1 LHTFLPP
8 PPTKGVSAWSEAHTT
23 QVLPSRAWVLKALP
37 PGTASL
43 AAALITL
50 IGMAL
55 LLAIGAPPAAAQEQ
69 TGGAVVAW
77 GDYEGGQTTVSPGF
91 ESEHE
96 GDSQAIAR
104 R

>member
-1 LHTFLPP
+1 
-8 PPTKGVSAWSEAHTT
+8 
-23 QVLPSRAWVLKALP
+23 
-37 PGTASL
+37 
-43 AAALITL
+43 
-50 IGMAL
+50 MAL